1 MFASRLKYIFL
12 LLLFPFSV
20 FPQSEPSDSIKFSA
34 FSYRNVGPTR
44 GGRATAVAGVESQHG
59 TFYMGATG
67 GGVWKTDD
75 YGITWN
81 NVSDGFFAS
90 PSIGAIRV
98 VQSDPKVVYVGTGSD
113 GIRSNVIA
121 GKGVYKSTNAGKSW
135 KHIGLEKV
143 GQIGALEIHPTKPE
157 IIFVAAQGQPYQP
170 NPERGLYRSKDAGNS
185 WELVLFHSDSV
196 GAVDVEFAPGNPD
209 IVYATLWRNERKPW
223 TIISGAYKVGGVY
236 KSVDGGTTWKKID
249 KGLPQGLIGK
259 IDLAVSAADPNR
271 VYALVEAPPGDGG
284 LYRSD
289 DKGESFKQVSD
300 KKELIRRPFYYLNV
314 DADPQNADVVYVNE
328 TSFFKSTDG
337 GKFWKTVRTPHG
349 DNHDMWINPKDS
361 MLFVQS
367 NDGGANVTTNGGK
380 TWSSQDNQPTAEL
393 YQVAVDDQ
401 YPYWLYAGQ
410 QDNSTIAV
418 PSAPPYDAVG
428 GASSFWMAVG
438 GCETGPAVPKPGN
451 PNIVYSNCKGRFG
464 VYDKRTGQERQ
475 YYVGASNIYGHNPT
489 DLKYRFQRVSP
500 IHVSIHNPDVVYHAS
515 QFLHKTVDD
524 GITWETISPD
534 LTANEP
540 SKQVIS
546 GSPITRDITGEEY
559 YSTIY
564 DVNESPVTEG
574 VLWVGAN
581 DGPVH
586 VTSNGGENWANVT
599 PDMVPVGGRVDC
611 VEPSPHQTNKA
622 YAAILRYQMGD
633 WKPYVVKTTDLGKTW
648 ELLTRGSNG
657 IPKDFPVRV
666 IREDPEME
674 GLLYAGTEYGL
685 FISFD
690 DGKNWKSFQQNLPIT
705 PVTDIKIYRNDLIVS
720 TMGRSFWIMDNIS
733 TLRQLASEKL
743 SITTLFQPTN
753 TIRFRYRGSRGGE
766 APEYTSPGVVLDYYI
781 DAKVKSEVT
790 IEILSADDK
799 VIRMFSSKAP
809 EVKPSESTDMGTGFT
824 TRTNRG
830 DLKIEPGMHRFKWDM
845 THTGA
850 WDADPR
856 RNGQNGPDVSPGK
869 YIARLKVDGKVIEK
883 PFEVQAD
890 PRTKESGITL
900 YDMKAQEK
908 LQLEIRTLLTNG
920 KQLVDKLNMRTKE
933 LDENIKAGKKVKA
946 AKQEKERLVKILN
959 ELEMQE
965 GIYMQPMLIDQLN
978 YLNSMLGRADQRP
991 GKDAYE
997 RYEELKQKLDWLI
1010 SSNQK
1015 LISDL

>member
-1 MFASRLKYIFL
+1 MNYSRIKLFALFL
-12 LLLFPFSV
+12 LTPFTLSA
-20 FPQSEPSDSIKFSA
+20 QDGISDSTLFSG

-44 GGRATAVAGVESQHG
+44 GGRATAVAGIESQRG
-59 TFYMGATG
+59 TYYMGATG
-67 GGVWKTDD
+67 GGLWKTDD
-75 YGITWN
+75 YGINWK
-81 NVSDGFFAS
+81 NVSDGFFTT

-98 VQSDPKVVYVGTGSD
+98 VQSDPKIVYVGTGSD

-121 GKGVYKSTNAGKSW
+121 GKGIYKSTNAGKSW

-143 GQIGALEIHPTKPE
+143 GQIAAVEIHPTNPD
-157 IIFVAAQGQPYQP
+157 IILVAAQGQPYQP
-170 NPERGLYRSKDAGNS
+170 NPERGVYRSKDAGKS

-236 KSVDGGTTWKKID
+236 KSVDGGSTWKKIE
-249 KGLPQGLIGK
+249 KGLPQGLFGK
-259 IDLAVSAADPNR
+259 ADLAVSAADPNR
-271 VYALVEAPPGDGG
+271 VYVLVEAPPGDGG

-337 GKFWKTVRTPHG
+337 GKKWSTVRTPHG
-349 DNHDMWINPKDS
+349 DNHDMWINPSDS
-361 MLFVQS
+361 MLFIQS

-380 TWSSQDNQPTAEL
+380 SWSTQDNQPTAEL

-418 PSAPPYDAVG
+418 PSSPPYDAIG
-428 GASSFWMAVG
+428 GTTSFWMAVG

-451 PNIVYSNCKGRFG
+451 PDIVYSNCKGRFG
-464 VYDKRTGQERQ
+464 VFNKRTGQERQ

-515 QFLHKTVDD
+515 QFLHKTTDD

-534 LTANEP
+534 LTANDP

-564 DVNESPVTEG
+564 DINESPVKEG
-574 VLWVGAN
+574 ILWVGAN
-581 DGPVH
+581 DGPIH
-586 VTSNGGENWANVT
+586 VSANGGKDWSNVT
-599 PDMVPVGGRVDC
+599 PSNIPDGGRVDC
-611 VEPSPHQTNKA
+611 VEPSPHQVDKA
-622 YAAILRYQMGD
+622 YAAVLRYQMGD
-633 WKPYVVKTTDLGKTW
+633 WKPYAMKTTDMGKTW
-648 ELLTRGSNG
+648 KLMSTGKNG
-657 IPKDFPVRV
+657 IPEDYPVRV
-666 IREDPEME
+666 VREDPERE

-690 DGKNWKSFQQNLPIT
+690 DGENWKSFQRNLPVT
-705 PVTDIKIYRNDLIVS
+705 PITDIKIFRNDLIVS
-720 TMGRSFWIMDNIS
+720 TMGRSFWILDNIS
-733 TLRQLASEKL
+733 TLRQIADEKV
-743 SITTLFQPTN
+743 SGTTFFQPTDAH
-753 TIRFRYRGSRGGE
+753 RFRYRGSRGD
-766 APEYTSPGVVLDYYI
+766 APEYSAPGVVLDYYVA
-781 DAKVKSEVT
+781 DKVNGEMK
-790 IEILSADDK
+790 IEIVSSDKK
-799 VIRMFSSKAP
+799 VIRTFSSQAP
-809 EVKPSESTDMGTGFT
+809 EVKPAENTDMGTGFT
-824 TRTNRG
+824 SRTVKA
-830 DLKIEPGMHRFKWDM
+830 DLKSDPGMYRFTWDM
-845 THTGA
+845 AHTGA
-850 WDADPR
+850 WDSNPT
-856 RNGQNGPDVSPGK
+856 RNGQNGPDVSPGV
-869 YIARLKVDGKVIEK
+869 YTARLIVDGKVIEK
-883 PFEVQAD
+883 SFNVLAD
-890 PRTKESGITL
+890 PRVLDNGISIS
-900 YDMKAQEK
+900 DMKAQEK
-908 LQLEIRTLLTNG
+908 LQLEIRELLTTS
-920 KQLVDKLNMRTKE
+920 KQLANKLDTRIKE
-933 LDENIKAGKKVKA
+933 LDKDIKAGKKVKA
-946 AKQEKERLVKILN
+946 ATQEKLRITKVLDELVT
-959 ELEMQE
+959 QD
-965 GIYMQPMLIDQLN
+965 GIYMQPMLIDQLG
-978 YLNSMLGRADQRP
+978 YLNSMLRRADQLP

-997 RYEELKQKLDWLI
+997 RYAELKQKLEWLI

-1015 LISDL
+1015 LITDI

>member
-1 MFASRLKYIFL
+1 MAISRIKL
-12 LLLFPFSV
+12 LLLFVCISFSA
-20 FPQSEPSDSIKFSA
+20 FPQSSPPDSVLFSE

-44 GGRATAVAGVESQHG
+44 GGRVTAVAGVESLRG

-67 GGVWKTDD
+67 GGVWKTED
-75 YGITWN
+75 YGITWK
-81 NVSDGFFAS
+81 NVSDKYFAT

-98 VQSDPKVVYVGTGSD
+98 VQSDPKIVYVGTGSD
-113 GIRSNVIA
+113 GIRSNVIE

-143 GQIGALEIHPTKPE
+143 GQIGGLEIHPTNPD
-157 IIFVAAQGQPYQP
+157 IIFVAAQGRPYQP
-170 NPERGLYRSKDAGNS
+170 NPERGVYRSKDAGKS
-185 WELVLFHSDSV
+185 WELVLFHSDTV
-196 GAVDVEFAPGNPD
+196 GAVDIEFAPGNPD

-223 TIISGAYKVGGVY
+223 TIISGAYKQGGVY
-236 KSVDGGTTWKKID
+236 KSIDGGTTWKKIE
-249 KGLPQGLIGK
+249 KGLPQGLFGK
-259 IDLAVSAADPNR
+259 ADLAVSAADPNR
-271 VYALVEAPPGDGG
+271 VYVLVEAPPGEGG

-289 DKGESFKQVSD
+289 DKGDSFKQVSD

-314 DADPQNADVVYVNE
+314 DADPQNADVVFVNE

-337 GKFWKTVRTPHG
+337 GKSLKTVRTPHG

-361 MLFVQS
+361 MLFVQA
-367 NDGGANVTTNGGK
+367 NDGGVNVTTNGGK
-380 TWSSQDNQPTAEL
+380 TWSTQDNQPTAEL

-410 QDNSTIAV
+410 QDNSTIAL

-451 PNIVYSNCKGRFG
+451 PDIVYSNCKGRFG
-464 VYDKRTGQERQ
+464 VYNKRTGQEKQ

-515 QFLHKTVDD
+515 QFLHKTTDD
-524 GITWETISPD
+524 GLTWETISPD
-534 LTANEP
+534 LTANDP

-564 DVNESPVTEG
+564 EVNESPVTEG
-574 VLWVGAN
+574 VIWVGAN
-581 DGPVH
+581 DGPIH
-586 VTSNGGENWANVT
+586 VTNSGGKNWNNAT
-599 PDMVPVGGRVDC
+599 PKIIPDGGRVDC
-611 VEPSPHQTNKA
+611 IDPSPHQTNKA
-622 YAAILRYQMGD
+622 YAAVLRYQIGD
-633 WKPYVVKTTDLGKTW
+633 WKPYAVRTTDLGKTW
-648 ELLTRGSNG
+648 TLLTDGKNG
-657 IPKDFPVRV
+657 IPEDYPVRV
-666 IREDPEME
+666 IREDPEHE

-690 DGKNWKSFQQNLPIT
+690 DGKNWKSFQRNLPVT
-705 PVTDIKIYRNDLIVS
+705 PITDIKIFRNDLIVS

-733 TLRQLASEKL
+733 TLRQIANEKVTA
-743 SITTLFQPTN
+743 TTLFQPTD
-753 TIRFRYRGSRGGE
+753 THRFRYRGSRGE
-766 APEYTSPGVVLDYYI
+766 APEYTPPGVILDYYI
-781 DAKVKSEVT
+781 AGKVNNEVT

-799 VIRMFSSKAP
+799 VVRIFSSKAP
-809 EVKPSESTDMGTGFT
+809 DVKPGESTDMATGFT
-824 TRTNRG
+824 SRTVRG
-830 DLKIEPGMHRFKWDM
+830 DLKIDPGMHRFTWDM
-845 THTGA
+845 AHTGA
-850 WDADPR
+850 WDSNLAR
-856 RNGQNGPDVSPGK
+856 SGQNGPDVSPGK
-869 YIARLKVDGKVIEK
+869 YKVRFKVDGKAIEK
-883 PFEVQAD
+883 SFQVFAD
-890 PRTKESGITL
+890 PRVEESGVTL
-900 YDMKAQEK
+900 ADMKAQEK
-908 LQLEIRTLLTNG
+908 LQLEIRTLLTTS
-920 KQLVDKLNMRTKE
+920 KQLSDKLQKRIKE
-933 LDENIKAGKKVKA
+933 LDKNIKEGKKVKA
-946 AKQEKERLVKILN
+946 ATQEKARLTKVLD

-965 GIYMQPMLIDQLN
+965 GIYMQPMLIAQIS

-997 RYEELKQKLDWLI
+997 RYNELKQKLDWLV
-1010 SSNQK
+1010 STNQK